1 MSQDFND
8 PTVKYPRPSSP
19 VVPVKLGLDDT
30 IQFRCHKG
38 IACFNKCCENINIM
52 LTPYDIL
59 RLKNRLGITSAGVP
73 GKPRDRVRDGRPRPA
88 GHQDEKPSPTA
99 PPASSWTPE
108 GCGVYEDR
116 PTACRYYA
124 LGATTMRAK
133 DSSTPR
139 ISISW

>member
-8 PTVKYPRPSSP
+8 STIKDPRPSSP

-59 RLKNRLGITSAGVP
+59 RLKTALGSRRRSFLKNT
-73 GKPRDRVRDGRPRPA
+73 PRCSR
-88 GHQDEKPSPTA
+88 
-99 PPASSWTPE
+99 WT
-108 GCGVYEDR
+108 
-116 PTACRYYA
+116 PTACPASR
-124 LGATTMRAK
+124 
-133 DSSTPR
+133 
-139 ISISW
+139 